1 MVSGSNCSHRIP
13 TSREGQ
19 FAIGDPRDAKGAVS
33 VMRPLS
39 NLCQDVVEVPGGYW
53 YTSRLRAPSSGVGG
67 GRPSRRKGQYVSL
80 HKSLLAGRRAGR
92 HRNVLSREER
102 IAKLEDEGRW
112 NEDGSSVF
120 GLPKVR
126 SIKPVAGKKAKKKE
140 EEAAAAEPG
149 AEGVAEGAEGAEA
162 APAEGEK

>member
-1 MVSGSNCSHRIP
+1 M
-13 TSREGQ
+13 
-19 FAIGDPRDAKGAVS
+19 
-33 VMRPLS
+33 
-39 NLCQDVVEVPGGYW
+39 
-53 YTSRLRAPSSGVGG
+53 
-67 GRPSRRKGQYVSL
+67 SL

-140 EEAAAAEPG
+140 EETAAEPG
-149 AEGVAEGAEGAEA
+149 AEGAAEGAEGAEA